1 MWYLSDHDSNV
12 SSIRNSGPDFSFI
25 IGDLSGYFCF
35 FAPKFWEVVEIYE
48 WYFVILWMQI

>member
-48 WYFVILWMQI
+48 WYFVIL